1 MPKGLIKLSIK
12 PSYQDLAKYYDQFYS
27 VIDYKREASLIKNI
41 IKKHKK
47 SAGKDLLEVACGTG
61 KHISYLKDSFSIIA
75 TDISKE
81 MLAVARKRIPDV
93 TFQQADMIKLNL
105 KKKFDVL
112 MCMFGSIGYIKDYK
126 NLDKVFANFARHLN
140 KGGVVI
146 IEPWFTDAAY
156 TSLFMTGLPA
166 MMTYEGADATMARLC
181 VCKKR
186 GMYSVM
192 DVHHLIAEKN
202 KKMNYVIEHHEL
214 TMFKVEKM
222 LELME
227 KNGIKAK
234 FMKRGLLKGM
244 GLYIGVKQ

>member
-1 MPKGLIKLSIK
+1 MSIK
-12 PSYQDLAKYYDQFYS
+12 PSYKDLAKYYDQFYS
-27 VIDYKREASLIKNI
+27 VIDYKREANLIKSI

-47 SAGKDLLEVACGTG
+47 AAGKDLLEVACGTG
-61 KHISYLKDSFSIIA
+61 KHISYLKDSFSITA

-81 MLAVARKRIPDV
+81 MLAVARKRTPDV
-93 TFQQADMIKLNL
+93 KFQQADMIKLNL

-146 IEPWFTDAAY
+146 IEPWFTDEAY

-166 MMTYEGADATMARLC
+166 MMTYEGSDATMARLC
-181 VCKKR
+181 TCKKR

-202 KKMNYVIEHHEL
+202 KKLDYVIEHHEL

-222 LELME
+222 LELMQ

-234 FMKRGLLKGM
+234 FMKKGLLKGM